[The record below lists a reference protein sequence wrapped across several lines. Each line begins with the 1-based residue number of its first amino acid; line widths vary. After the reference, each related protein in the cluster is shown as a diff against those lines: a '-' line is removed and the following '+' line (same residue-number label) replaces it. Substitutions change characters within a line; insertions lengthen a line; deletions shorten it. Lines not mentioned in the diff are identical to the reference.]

1 MADVVG
7 RDGSNASDILVTE
20 SLNLNIEEVI

>member
-1 MADVVG
+1 MADAEGGGVN
-7 RDGSNASDILVTE
+7 DTSDISVTE